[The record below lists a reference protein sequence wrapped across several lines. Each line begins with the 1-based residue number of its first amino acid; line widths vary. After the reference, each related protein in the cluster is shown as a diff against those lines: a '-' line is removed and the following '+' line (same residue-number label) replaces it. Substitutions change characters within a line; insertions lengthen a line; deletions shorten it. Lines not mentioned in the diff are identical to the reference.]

1 MAYLL
6 FLNLLMLTRLG
17 YLLKDGPI
25 GAIPGWLMCAVQLTL
40 AFTLYQFDLWLLVL
54 AAILLV
60 ATAVN
65 LYAEK
70 KALPLAGTRCLSFI
84 VLALLSSILFQQSLA
99 FHPWVVDGFMSLAAL
114 SSWTSGFSTNQWLAF
129 NSVLFGA
136 LFLTNEVN
144 LLIRYGFY
152 RLKLEPR
159 QGEQEDGET
168 DRNEYNAGRVIGI
181 LERYLMYTVIL
192 TSNSYSA
199 IGFIIAAK
207 GIARFKQ
214 MEQRHFAEYVLV
226 GTLAS
231 TMSAIAIATIVQ
243 QLLSR

>member
-1 MAYLL
+1 MEYLL
-6 FLNLLMLTRLG
+6 FLNIFMLTRLG

-25 GAIPGWLMCAVQLTL
+25 GATLGWLSCAVQLAL
-40 AFTLYQFDLWLLVL
+40 VFILYQFDLWLVVL

-70 KALPLAGTRCLSFI
+70 KALPLPGTRCLSFI
-84 VLALLSSILFQQSLA
+84 VLALLSSICFQQSLA
-99 FHPWVVDGFMSLAAL
+99 FYPWIGDGLMTLAAQ
-114 SSWTSGFSTNQWLAF
+114 SRWTSGFSASQWFAI
-129 NSVLFGA
+129 NSAVFGA

-159 QGEQEDGET
+159 QGEEDDGET

-231 TMSAIAIATIVQ
+231 TLSAIAIAALVQ
-243 QLLSR
+243 QLLSA